1 MKYWLPI
8 LNHGLHLIMK
18 LKIYKRKSMTNSDLQ
33 QLSSDFFQNSLDSS
47 PTSAIMRGHKQY
59 FDQIEELNE
68 ETFEKETKAVNDFI
82 SRLESIDSES
92 LSSREKVTHGMLE
105 FALSSNKDSLMDR
118 SWEFGAGVSGFTGFL
133 IDYNQ
138 QMFVPDS
145 ESADMLLKRLELY
158 KRLFTQI
165 ADVQMIGLKNNR
177 VATERNLLRTI
188 DQLEN
193 YLGSSLDEDPLLLV
207 NFSPEISD
215 SFIYDWKENAKKI
228 IDSNIRPT
236 VLAYLEQLKSDHI
249 PKGRPDEHSGIMWID
264 GGEETYLR
272 ALRKYTGHKN
282 ITVKE
287 VHEVGLSEIERLK
300 KEFFEI
306 GENVFP
312 GVSTPEEVLQ
322 KMQTE
327 PSMRYESKE
336 QMLQLAV
343 ETIERAYKPLDQWFT
358 VFPKSSC
365 KVLPVPAESEQHA
378 PPAYYYPP
386 LPDGSRDGTY
396 FLNTYKA
403 ETKSIFEAESVAF
416 HEAIPGHH
424 LDRTIAVELQDVPEF
439 QKYVASTAFV
449 EGWGLYSEQLANEMG
464 LYSNNVQQ
472 LGRLGNDAWRACR
485 LVLDTGMHGMGW
497 SRNEAIEFFR
507 ENSPIEE
514 INAEIETDR
523 YIAWP
528 GQACS
533 YKIGQLKIEELRRKA
548 ENELGDKF
556 DIRYFHD
563 EVLCDGGITLP
574 ILENKI
580 KDFIQR
586 HSV

>member
-1 MKYWLPI
+1 
-8 LNHGLHLIMK
+8 
-18 LKIYKRKSMTNSDLQ
+18 MTNSDLQ

-82 SRLESIDSES
+82 SRLENVDSES
-92 LSSREKVTHGMLE
+92 LSNREKVTHGMLE

-193 YLGSSLDEDPLLLV
+193 YLGASLEEDPLLLV
-207 NFSPEISD
+207 NFSPEISE
-215 SFIYDWKENAKKI
+215 SFISDWREKAKKI

-249 PKGRPDEHSGIMWID
+249 PKGRSDEHSGIMWID

-343 ETIERAYKPLDQWFT
+343 DTIERAYKPLDQWFT
-358 VFPKSSC
+358 VFPKSPC

-424 LDRTIAVELQDVPEF
+424 LDRTIAVELQDVPDF

-464 LYSNNVQQ
+464 LYSNDVQQ

-497 SRNEAIEFFR
+497 SRDKAIEFFKA
-507 ENSPIEE
+507 NSPIEAV
-514 INAEIETDR
+514 NAEIETDR

-533 YKIGQLKIEELRRKA
+533 YKMGQLKIEELRRKA

-580 KDFIQR
+580 ENFINEYKK
-586 HSV
+586 

>member
-1 MKYWLPI
+1 
-8 LNHGLHLIMK
+8 
-18 LKIYKRKSMTNSDLQ
+18 MTTNLLV
-33 QLSSDFFQNSLDSS
+33 QLSNDFFQNSLDSS
-47 PTSAIMRGHKQY
+47 PTSAIMRGHKAY
-59 FDQIEELNE
+59 FDKLEELTDETFNE
-68 ETFEKETKAVNDFI
+68 ETKVVDEFI
-82 SRLESIDSES
+82 SRLGKIEQDT
-92 LSSREKVTHGMLE
+92 LSDREKVTYGMLE
-105 FALSSNKDSLMDR
+105 FALSSNKDSLLDR

-138 QMFVPDS
+138 QMFVPDI

-165 ADVQMIGLKNNR
+165 AAVQKVGLDNNR

-193 YLGSSLDEDPLLLV
+193 YLSSAIDDDPLLLV
-207 NFSPEISD
+207 NFSPEISE
-215 SFIYDWKENAKKI
+215 SQVSEWKEKAKKI
-228 IDSNIRPT
+228 IETNVRPN
-236 VLAYLEQLKSDHI
+236 VLTYMEQLKLEHLPNGRSDE
-249 PKGRPDEHSGIMWID
+249 KSGIMWID
-264 GGEETYLR
+264 GGEEAYLR
-272 ALRKYTGHKN
+272 ALRRYTGHKD
-282 ITVKE
+282 ITVKD
-287 VHEVGLSEIERLK
+287 VHQVGLSEIDRLK
-300 KEFFEI
+300 KEFFTI
-306 GENVFP
+306 GEGVFP
-312 GVSTPEEVLQ
+312 GVTSPEEVLQ
-322 KMQTE
+322 NMQTD

-343 ETIERAYKPLDQWFT
+343 DTIERAYKPLGEWFT
-358 VFPKSSC
+358 VFPKSPC
-365 KVLPVPAESEQHA
+365 KVLPVPAASEQHA

-424 LDRTIAVELQDVPEF
+424 LDRTIAVELQDVPDF

-464 LYSNNVQQ
+464 LYSNDVQQ

-497 SRNEAIEFFR
+497 SREKAIEFFKA
-507 ENSPIEE
+507 NSPIEE

-533 YKIGQLKIEELRRKA
+533 YKMGQLKIEELRRKA
-548 ENELGDKF
+548 EKELGDKF

-580 KDFIQR
+580 DTFIAK
-586 HSV
+586 HKS

>member
-1 MKYWLPI
+1 
-8 LNHGLHLIMK
+8 
-18 LKIYKRKSMTNSDLQ
+18 MTTDLLM
-33 QLSSDFFQNSLDSS
+33 QLSNDFFQNSLDSS
-47 PTSAIMRGHKQY
+47 PTSAIMRGHKTY
-59 FDQIEELNE
+59 FDKLEELTDETFNE
-68 ETFEKETKAVNDFI
+68 ETKVVDEFI
-82 SRLESIDSES
+82 SRLGKIDQVT
-92 LSSREKVTHGMLE
+92 LSDREKVTYGMLD
-105 FALSSNKDSLMDR
+105 FALSSNKDSLLDR

-138 QMFVPDS
+138 QMFVPDI

-165 ADVQMIGLKNNR
+165 AAVQKVGLDNNR

-193 YLGSSLDEDPLLLV
+193 YLSSAIDQDPLLLV
-207 NFSPEISD
+207 NFSPEISE
-215 SFIYDWKENAKKI
+215 SQISEWKEKAKKI
-228 IDSNIRPT
+228 IESNIRPT
-236 VLAYLEQLKSDHI
+236 VLTYMEQLKLEHLPNGRSDE
-249 PKGRPDEHSGIMWID
+249 KSGIMWIE

-272 ALRKYTGHKN
+272 ALRKYTGYKN
-282 ITVKE
+282 ITVEE
-287 VHEVGLSEIERLK
+287 VHQVGLSEIDRLK

-306 GENVFP
+306 GEGVFP
-312 GVSTPEEVLQ
+312 GVITPEEVLH
-322 KMQTE
+322 KMQTD

-343 ETIERAYKPLDQWFT
+343 DTIERAYKPLGEWFT
-358 VFPKSSC
+358 VFPKSPC
-365 KVLPVPAESEQHA
+365 KVLPVPAASEQHA

-424 LDRTIAVELQDVPEF
+424 LDRTIAVELQDVPDF

-464 LYSNNVQQ
+464 LYSNDVQQ

-497 SRNEAIEFFR
+497 SRDKAIEFFKA
-507 ENSPIEE
+507 NSPIEE
-514 INAEIETDR
+514 INSEIETDR

-533 YKIGQLKIEELRRKA
+533 YKMGQLKIEELRRKA
-548 ENELGDKF
+548 EKELGDKF

-580 KDFIQR
+580 DTFIAK
-586 HSV
+586 HKS

>member
-1 MKYWLPI
+1 
-8 LNHGLHLIMK
+8 
-18 LKIYKRKSMTNSDLQ
+18 MTNNELQ
-33 QLSSDFFQNSLDSS
+33 QLSKDFFQNSLDSS

-68 ETFEKETKAVNDFI
+68 ETFEKETEAVNDFI
-82 SRLESIDSES
+82 SRLENIDPES
-92 LSSREKVTHGMLE
+92 LSNREKVTHGMLE

-118 SWEFGAGVSGFTGFL
+118 SWEFGAGVSGFTSFL

-158 KRLFTQI
+158 KRLFSQI

-193 YLGSSLDEDPLLLV
+193 YLGSSLEEDPLLLI

-215 SFIYDWKENAKKI
+215 SFISDWKEKAKKI

-236 VLAYLEQLKSDHI
+236 VLAYFEQLKSDHI
-249 PKGRPDEHSGIMWID
+249 PKGRSDEHSGIMWID

-300 KEFFEI
+300 EEFFEI

-343 ETIERAYKPLDQWFT
+343 DTIERAYKPLDQWFT
-358 VFPKSSC
+358 VFPKSPC

-464 LYSNNVQQ
+464 LYSNDVQQ

-497 SRNEAIEFFR
+497 SRDKAVEFFR
-507 ENSPIEE
+507 ANSPIEE
-514 INAEIETDR
+514 INSEIETDR

-533 YKIGQLKIEELRRKA
+533 YKMGQLKIEELRRKA

>member
-1 MKYWLPI
+1 
-8 LNHGLHLIMK
+8 
-18 LKIYKRKSMTNSDLQ
+18 MTNSDLQ

-68 ETFEKETKAVNDFI
+68 ETFEKETKAVNDFTL
-82 SRLESIDSES
+82 RLESINAES
-92 LSSREKVTHGMLE
+92 LSNREKVTYGMLE
-105 FALSSNKDSLMDR
+105 FALSSNKDSLLDR

-158 KRLFTQI
+158 KRLYTQI
-165 ADVQMIGLKNNR
+165 AEVQKIGLKNNR

-193 YLGSSLDEDPLLLV
+193 YLGSSLEEDPLLLI
-207 NFSPEISD
+207 NFSPEISEP
-215 SFIYDWKENAKKI
+215 FISDWKEKAKKI

-249 PKGRPDEHSGIMWID
+249 PKGRSDEHSGIMWID

-282 ITVKE
+282 ITVEE

-343 ETIERAYKPLDQWFT
+343 DTIERAYKPLDQWFT
-358 VFPKSSC
+358 VFPKSPC

-464 LYSNNVQQ
+464 LYSNDVQQ

-497 SRNEAIEFFR
+497 SRDKAIEFFKA
-507 ENSPIEE
+507 NSPIEAV
-514 INAEIETDR
+514 NAEIETDR

-533 YKIGQLKIEELRRKA
+533 YKMGQLKIEELRRKA

-563 EVLCDGGITLP
+563 EVLCDGGITLS

-580 KDFIQR
+580 ENFINKYKN
-586 HSV
+586 

>member
-1 MKYWLPI
+1 
-8 LNHGLHLIMK
+8 
-18 LKIYKRKSMTNSDLQ
+18 MTTNLLV
-33 QLSSDFFQNSLDSS
+33 QLSNDFFQNSLDSS
-47 PTSAIMRGHKQY
+47 PTSAIMRGHKAY
-59 FDQIEELNE
+59 FDKLEELTDETFNE
-68 ETFEKETKAVNDFI
+68 ETKVVDEFI
-82 SRLESIDSES
+82 SRLGKIEQDT
-92 LSSREKVTHGMLE
+92 LSDREKVTYGMLE
-105 FALSSNKDSLMDR
+105 FALSSNKDSLLDR

-138 QMFVPDS
+138 QMFVPDI

-165 ADVQMIGLKNNR
+165 AAVQKVGLDNNR

-193 YLGSSLDEDPLLLV
+193 YLSSAIDDDPLLLV
-207 NFSPEISD
+207 NFSPEISE
-215 SFIYDWKENAKKI
+215 SQVSEWKEKAKKI
-228 IDSNIRPT
+228 IETNVRPN
-236 VLAYLEQLKSDHI
+236 VLTYMEQLKLEHLPNGRSDE
-249 PKGRPDEHSGIMWID
+249 KSGIMWID
-264 GGEETYLR
+264 GGEEAYLR
-272 ALRKYTGHKN
+272 ALRRYTGHKD
-282 ITVKE
+282 ITVKD
-287 VHEVGLSEIERLK
+287 VHQVGLSEIDRLK
-300 KEFFEI
+300 KEFFTI
-306 GENVFP
+306 GEGVFP
-312 GVSTPEEVLQ
+312 GVTSPEEVLHN
-322 KMQTE
+322 MQTD

-343 ETIERAYKPLDQWFT
+343 DTIERAYKPLGEWFT
-358 VFPKSSC
+358 VFPKSPC
-365 KVLPVPAESEQHA
+365 KVLPVPAASEQHA

-424 LDRTIAVELQDVPEF
+424 LDRTIAVELQDVPDF

-464 LYSNNVQQ
+464 LYSNDVQQ

-497 SRNEAIEFFR
+497 SREKAIEFFKA
-507 ENSPIEE
+507 NSPIEE

-533 YKIGQLKIEELRRKA
+533 YKMGQLKIEELRRKA
-548 ENELGDKF
+548 EKELGDKF

-580 KDFIQR
+580 DTFIAK
-586 HSV
+586 HKS

>member
-1 MKYWLPI
+1 
-8 LNHGLHLIMK
+8 
-18 LKIYKRKSMTNSDLQ
+18 MTNSNLQ

-82 SRLESIDSES
+82 SRLESIDQES
-92 LSSREKVTHGMLE
+92 LSNREKVTHGMLE

-165 ADVQMIGLKNNR
+165 ADVQMVGLKNNR

-193 YLGSSLDEDPLLLV
+193 YLGSSLEEDPLLLV
-207 NFSPEISD
+207 NFSPEISE
-215 SFIYDWKENAKKI
+215 SFISDWKEKAKKI
-228 IDSNIRPT
+228 IDLNIRPT

-249 PKGRPDEHSGIMWID
+249 PKGRSDEHSGIMWID

-312 GVSTPEEVLQ
+312 GVSTPEEVLE

-343 ETIERAYKPLDQWFT
+343 DTIERAYKPLDQWFT
-358 VFPKSSC
+358 VFPKSPC

-464 LYSNNVQQ
+464 LYSNDVQQ

-497 SRNEAIEFFR
+497 SRDKAIEFFR
-507 ENSPIEE
+507 ANSPIEE

-533 YKIGQLKIEELRRKA
+533 YKMGQLKIEELRRKA

-580 KDFIQR
+580 KEFIQR

>member
-1 MKYWLPI
+1 
-8 LNHGLHLIMK
+8 
-18 LKIYKRKSMTNSDLQ
+18 MTTDLLE
-33 QLSSDFFQNSLDSS
+33 QLSNDFFQNSLDSS
-47 PTSAIMRGHKQY
+47 PTSAIMRGHKAY
-59 FDQIEELNE
+59 FDKLEELTD
-68 ETFEKETKAVNDFI
+68 ETFNKEIKVVDEFI
-82 SRLESIDSES
+82 LRLANIDQNT
-92 LSSREKVTHGMLE
+92 LSHREKVTYGMLE
-105 FALSSNKDSLMDR
+105 FALSSNKDSLLDR

-138 QMFVPDS
+138 QMFVPDM

-158 KRLFTQI
+158 KRLFSQI
-165 ADVQMIGLKNNR
+165 TDVQKVGLANNR

-193 YLGSSLDEDPLLLV
+193 YLSSAIDNDPLLFV
-207 NFSPEISD
+207 NFSPEITESQI
-215 SFIYDWKENAKKI
+215 SEWREKAKKI
-228 IDSNIRPT
+228 IETNVRPT
-236 VLAYLEQLKSDHI
+236 VLTYMDQLKSEHL
-249 PKGRPDEHSGIMWID
+249 PNGRSDEKSGIMWID

-272 ALRKYTGHKN
+272 ALRKYTGHKDT
-282 ITVKE
+282 TVKE
-287 VHEVGLSEIERLK
+287 VHEVGLSEIDRLK

-306 GENVFP
+306 GVSVFP
-312 GVSTPEEVLQ
+312 GVTAPEEVLH
-322 KMQTE
+322 KMQTD

-343 ETIERAYKPLDQWFT
+343 DTIERAYKPLGEWFT
-358 VFPKSSC
+358 VFPKSPC
-365 KVLPVPAESEQHA
+365 KVLPVPAASEQHA

-403 ETKSIFEAESVAF
+403 ETKSVFEAESVAF

-424 LDRTIAVELQDVPEF
+424 LDRTIAVELQDVPDF

-464 LYSNNVQQ
+464 LYSNDVQQ

-497 SRNEAIEFFR
+497 SRDKAIEFFKA
-507 ENSPIEE
+507 NSPIEE
-514 INAEIETDR
+514 INSEIETDR

-533 YKIGQLKIEELRRKA
+533 YKMGQLKIEELRRKA

-580 KDFIQR
+580 DTFIAK
-586 HSV
+586 HES

>member
-1 MKYWLPI
+1 
-8 LNHGLHLIMK
+8 
-18 LKIYKRKSMTNSDLQ
+18 MTNNELQ

-59 FDQIEELNE
+59 FDQIEEMTD
-68 ETFEKETKAVNDFI
+68 ETFEKETKIVNDFI
-82 SRLESIDSES
+82 SRLEGINAES
-92 LSSREKVTHGMLE
+92 LSNREKVTHGMLE
-105 FALSSNKDSLMDR
+105 FALSSNKDSLLDR

-158 KRLFTQI
+158 KRLYTQI
-165 ADVQMIGLKNNR
+165 AEVQKIGLNNNR

-193 YLGSSLDEDPLLLV
+193 YLGSSLEEDPLLLI
-207 NFSPEISD
+207 NFSPEISE
-215 SFIYDWKENAKKI
+215 SFISEWKEKAKKI
-228 IDSNIRPT
+228 IDVNIRPT
-236 VLAYLEQLKSDHI
+236 VLAYLDQLKTEHI
-249 PKGRPDEHSGIMWID
+249 PKGRTDEHSGIMWIE

-272 ALRKYTGHKN
+272 ALRKYTGHKD
-282 ITVKE
+282 ITVQE
-287 VHEVGLSEIERLK
+287 VHNVGLSEIDRLK

-306 GENVFP
+306 GESVFP

-343 ETIERAYKPLDQWFT
+343 DTIERAYKPLEEWFT
-358 VFPKSSC
+358 VFPKSPC

-424 LDRTIAVELQDVPEF
+424 LDRTIAVELQDVPDF

-464 LYSNNVQQ
+464 LYSNDVQQ

-497 SRNEAIEFFR
+497 SRDKAIEFFKA
-507 ENSPIEE
+507 NSPIEE
-514 INAEIETDR
+514 INSEIETDR

-533 YKIGQLKIEELRRKA
+533 YKMGQLKIEELRRKA
-548 ENELGDKF
+548 EKELGDKF

-580 KDFIQR
+580 DAFIAK
-586 HSV
+586 HKS

>member
-1 MKYWLPI
+1 
-8 LNHGLHLIMK
+8 
-18 LKIYKRKSMTNSDLQ
+18 MTNNELQ
-33 QLSSDFFQNSLDSS
+33 QLSKDFFQNSLDSS

-68 ETFEKETKAVNDFI
+68 ETFEKETEAVNDFI
-82 SRLESIDSES
+82 SRLENIDPES
-92 LSSREKVTHGMLE
+92 LSNREKVTHGMLE

-118 SWEFGAGVSGFTGFL
+118 SWEFGAGVSGFTSFL

-158 KRLFTQI
+158 KRLFSQI

-193 YLGSSLDEDPLLLV
+193 YLGSSLEEDPLLLI

-215 SFIYDWKENAKKI
+215 SFISDWKEKAKKI

-236 VLAYLEQLKSDHI
+236 VLAYFEQLKSDHI
-249 PKGRPDEHSGIMWID
+249 PKGRSDEHSGIMWID

-312 GVSTPEEVLQ
+312 GVSTPEEVLE

-343 ETIERAYKPLDQWFT
+343 DTIERAYKPLDQWFT
-358 VFPKSSC
+358 VFPKSPC

-464 LYSNNVQQ
+464 LYSNDVQQ

-497 SRNEAIEFFR
+497 SRDKAVGFFR
-507 ENSPIEE
+507 ANSPIEE
-514 INAEIETDR
+514 INSEIETDR

-533 YKIGQLKIEELRRKA
+533 YKMGQLKIEELRRKA

>member
-1 MKYWLPI
+1 
-8 LNHGLHLIMK
+8 
-18 LKIYKRKSMTNSDLQ
+18 MTNSDLQ

-47 PTSAIMRGHKQY
+47 PTSAIMRGYKQY

-82 SRLESIDSES
+82 SRLESIDPEP
-92 LSSREKVTHGMLE
+92 LSNREKVTHGMLE

-193 YLGSSLDEDPLLLV
+193 YLGSSLDGDPLLLI

-215 SFIYDWKENAKKI
+215 SFISDWKEKAKKI

-343 ETIERAYKPLDQWFT
+343 DTIERAYKPLDQWFT
-358 VFPKSSC
+358 VFPKSPC

-464 LYSNNVQQ
+464 LYSNDVQQ

-533 YKIGQLKIEELRRKA
+533 YKMGQLKIEELRRKA

>member
-1 MKYWLPI
+1 
-8 LNHGLHLIMK
+8 
-18 LKIYKRKSMTNSDLQ
+18 MTNNELQ

-59 FDQIEELNE
+59 FDQIEEMTD
-68 ETFEKETKAVNDFI
+68 ETFKKETKKVNDFI
-82 SRLESIDSES
+82 SRLEGINAES
-92 LSSREKVTHGMLE
+92 LSNREKVTHGMLE
-105 FALSSNKDSLMDR
+105 FALSSNKDSLLDR

-158 KRLFTQI
+158 KRLYTQI
-165 ADVQMIGLKNNR
+165 AEVQKIGLNNNR

-193 YLGSSLDEDPLLLV
+193 YLGSSLEEDPLLLI
-207 NFSPEISD
+207 NFSPEISE
-215 SFIYDWKENAKKI
+215 SFISDWKEKAKKI
-228 IDSNIRPT
+228 IDVNIRPT
-236 VLAYLEQLKSDHI
+236 VLAYLDQLKTEHI
-249 PKGRPDEHSGIMWID
+249 PKGRTDEHSGIMWIE

-272 ALRKYTGHKN
+272 ALRKYTGHKD
-282 ITVKE
+282 ITVQE
-287 VHEVGLSEIERLK
+287 VHNVGLSEIDRLK

-306 GENVFP
+306 GESVFP

-343 ETIERAYKPLDQWFT
+343 DTIERAYKPLEEWFT
-358 VFPKSSC
+358 VFPKSPC

-424 LDRTIAVELQDVPEF
+424 LDRTIAVELQDVPDF

-464 LYSNNVQQ
+464 LYSNDVQQ

-497 SRNEAIEFFR
+497 SRDKAIEFFKA
-507 ENSPIEE
+507 NSPIEE
-514 INAEIETDR
+514 INSEIETDR

-533 YKIGQLKIEELRRKA
+533 YKMGQLKIEELRRKA
-548 ENELGDKF
+548 EKELGDKF

-580 KDFIQR
+580 DTFIAK
-586 HSV
+586 HKS

>member
-1 MKYWLPI
+1 
-8 LNHGLHLIMK
+8 
-18 LKIYKRKSMTNSDLQ
+18 MTNSDLQ

-68 ETFEKETKAVNDFI
+68 ETFEKETKAVNDFTL
-82 SRLESIDSES
+82 RLESINAES
-92 LSSREKVTHGMLE
+92 LSNREKVTYGMLE
-105 FALSSNKDSLMDR
+105 FALSSNKDSLLDR

-158 KRLFTQI
+158 KRLYTQI
-165 ADVQMIGLKNNR
+165 AEVQKIGLKNNR

-193 YLGSSLDEDPLLLV
+193 YLGSSLEEDPLLLI
-207 NFSPEISD
+207 NFSPEISEP
-215 SFIYDWKENAKKI
+215 FISEWKEKAKKI

-236 VLAYLEQLKSDHI
+236 VLAYLDQLKSDHI
-249 PKGRPDEHSGIMWID
+249 PKGRSDEHSGIMWID

-282 ITVKE
+282 ITVEE

-343 ETIERAYKPLDQWFT
+343 DTIERAYKPLDQWFT
-358 VFPKSSC
+358 VFPKSPC

-424 LDRTIAVELQDVPEF
+424 LDRTIAVELQDVPDF

-464 LYSNNVQQ
+464 LYSNDVQQ

-497 SRNEAIEFFR
+497 SRDKAIDFFKA
-507 ENSPIEE
+507 NSPIEAV
-514 INAEIETDR
+514 NAEIETDR

-533 YKIGQLKIEELRRKA
+533 YKMGQLKIEELRRKA
-548 ENELGDKF
+548 ENELGNKF

-580 KDFIQR
+580 ENFINEYKN
-586 HSV
+586 

>member
-1 MKYWLPI
+1 
-8 LNHGLHLIMK
+8 
-18 LKIYKRKSMTNSDLQ
+18 MTNSDLQ

-47 PTSAIMRGHKQY
+47 PTSAIMRGHKKY

-92 LSSREKVTHGMLE
+92 LSNREKVTHGMLE

-165 ADVQMIGLKNNR
+165 ADVQMNGLKNNR

-193 YLGSSLDEDPLLLV
+193 YLGASLEEDPLLLV

-215 SFIYDWKENAKKI
+215 SFISDWREKAKKI

-249 PKGRPDEHSGIMWID
+249 PKGRSDEHSGIMWID

-306 GENVFP
+306 GENVFS

-343 ETIERAYKPLDQWFT
+343 DTIERAYKPLDQWFT
-358 VFPKSSC
+358 VFPKSPC

-464 LYSNNVQQ
+464 LYSNDVQQ

-497 SRNEAIEFFR
+497 SRDKAIEFFR
-507 ENSPIEE
+507 ANSPIEE
-514 INAEIETDR
+514 INSEIETDR

-533 YKIGQLKIEELRRKA
+533 YKMGQLKIEELRRKA
-548 ENELGDKF
+548 ENELGNNF
-556 DIRYFHD
+556 DIRLFHD

-580 KDFIQR
+580 EAFIVKHQN
-586 HSV
+586 

>member
-1 MKYWLPI
+1 MTTDL
-8 LNHGLHLIMK
+8 LI
-18 LKIYKRKSMTNSDLQ
+18 
-33 QLSSDFFQNSLDSS
+33 QLSNDFFQNSLDSS
-47 PTSAIMRGHKQY
+47 PTSAIMRGHKTY
-59 FDQIEELNE
+59 FDKLEELTDETFNE
-68 ETFEKETKAVNDFI
+68 ENKVVDEFI
-82 SRLESIDSES
+82 SRLGKIDQAT
-92 LSSREKVTHGMLE
+92 LSDREKVTYGMLD
-105 FALSSNKDSLMDR
+105 FALSSNKDSLLDR

-138 QMFVPDS
+138 QMFVPDI

-165 ADVQMIGLKNNR
+165 AAVQKLGLDNNR

-193 YLGSSLDEDPLLLV
+193 YLSSAIDKDPLLLV
-207 NFSPEISD
+207 NFSPEISE
-215 SFIYDWKENAKKI
+215 SQISEWKEKAKKI
-228 IDSNIRPT
+228 IESNIRPT
-236 VLAYLEQLKSDHI
+236 VLTYMEQLKLEHL
-249 PKGRPDEHSGIMWID
+249 PNGRPDEKSGIMWIE

-272 ALRKYTGHKN
+272 ALRKYTGYKN
-282 ITVKE
+282 ITVEE
-287 VHEVGLSEIERLK
+287 VHQVGLSEIDRLK

-306 GENVFP
+306 GEGVFP
-312 GVSTPEEVLQ
+312 GVITPEEVLH
-322 KMQTE
+322 KMQTD

-343 ETIERAYKPLDQWFT
+343 DTIERAYKPLGEWFT
-358 VFPKSSC
+358 VFPKSPC
-365 KVLPVPAESEQHA
+365 KVLPVPAASEQHA

-424 LDRTIAVELQDVPEF
+424 LDRTIAVELQDVPDF

-464 LYSNNVQQ
+464 LYSNDVQQ

-497 SRNEAIEFFR
+497 SRDKAIEFFKA
-507 ENSPIEE
+507 NSPIEE
-514 INAEIETDR
+514 INSEIETDR

-533 YKIGQLKIEELRRKA
+533 YKMGQLKIEELRRKA
-548 ENELGDKF
+548 EKELGDKF

-580 KDFIQR
+580 DTFIAK
-586 HSV
+586 HKS

>member
-1 MKYWLPI
+1 
-8 LNHGLHLIMK
+8 
-18 LKIYKRKSMTNSDLQ
+18 MTNSDLQ

-82 SRLESIDSES
+82 SRLESIDPEP
-92 LSSREKVTHGMLE
+92 LSNREKVTHGMLE

-177 VATERNLLRTI
+177 VATERNLLRSI

-193 YLGSSLDEDPLLLV
+193 YLGSSLEEDPLLLV

-215 SFIYDWKENAKKI
+215 SFISDWKEKAKKI

-264 GGEETYLR
+264 GGEEAYLR

-343 ETIERAYKPLDQWFT
+343 DTIERAYKPLDQWFT
-358 VFPKSSC
+358 VFPKSPC

-464 LYSNNVQQ
+464 LYSNDVQQ

-507 ENSPIEE
+507 ANSPIEE

-533 YKIGQLKIEELRRKA
+533 YKMGQLKIEELRRKA

>member
-1 MKYWLPI
+1 
-8 LNHGLHLIMK
+8 
-18 LKIYKRKSMTNSDLQ
+18 MTTDLLA
-33 QLSSDFFQNSLDSS
+33 QLSNDFFQNSLDSS
-47 PTSAIMRGHKQY
+47 PTSAIMRGHKAY
-59 FDQIEELNE
+59 FDKLEELTD
-68 ETFEKETKAVNDFI
+68 ETFNKETKVVDEFI
-82 SRLESIDSES
+82 LRLGNIDQNT
-92 LSSREKVTHGMLE
+92 LSHREKVTYGMLE
-105 FALSSNKDSLMDR
+105 FALSSNKDSLLDR

-138 QMFVPDS
+138 QMFVPDI

-158 KRLFTQI
+158 KRLFSQI
-165 ADVQMIGLKNNR
+165 ADVQKVGLVNNR

-193 YLGSSLDEDPLLLV
+193 YLSSSIDKDPLMFV
-207 NFSPEISD
+207 NFSPEITESQI
-215 SFIYDWKENAKKI
+215 SEWREKAKKI
-228 IDSNIRPT
+228 IEKNVRPI
-236 VLAYLEQLKSDHI
+236 VLTYMEQLRSEHLPNGRSDE
-249 PKGRPDEHSGIMWID
+249 KSGIMWID
-264 GGEETYLR
+264 GGEEAYLR
-272 ALRKYTGHKN
+272 ALRKYTGHKDT
-282 ITVKE
+282 TVKE
-287 VHEVGLSEIERLK
+287 VHEVGLSEIDRLK

-306 GENVFP
+306 GESVFP
-312 GVSTPEEVLQ
+312 GVSAPEEVLH
-322 KMQTE
+322 KMQTD

-343 ETIERAYKPLDQWFT
+343 DTIERAYKPLGEWFT
-358 VFPKSSC
+358 VFPKSPC
-365 KVLPVPAESEQHA
+365 KVLPVPAASEQHA

-403 ETKSIFEAESVAF
+403 ETKSVFEAESVAF

-424 LDRTIAVELQDVPEF
+424 LDRTIAVELQDVPDF

-464 LYSNNVQQ
+464 LYSNDVQQ

-497 SRNEAIEFFR
+497 SRDKAIEFFR
-507 ENSPIEE
+507 ANSPIEE
-514 INAEIETDR
+514 INSEIETDR

-533 YKIGQLKIEELRRKA
+533 YKMGQLKIEELRRKA

-580 KDFIQR
+580 DTFIAK
-586 HSV
+586 HKS

>member
-1 MKYWLPI
+1 
-8 LNHGLHLIMK
+8 
-18 LKIYKRKSMTNSDLQ
+18 MTNSDLQ

-82 SRLESIDSES
+82 SRLESIDPEP
-92 LSSREKVTHGMLE
+92 LSNREKVTHGMLE

-193 YLGSSLDEDPLLLV
+193 YLGSSLEEDPLLLV

-264 GGEETYLR
+264 GGEEAYLR

-336 QMLQLAV
+336 QMIQLAV
-343 ETIERAYKPLDQWFT
+343 DTIERAYKPLDQWFT
-358 VFPKSSC
+358 VFPKSPC

-464 LYSNNVQQ
+464 LYSNDVQQ

-507 ENSPIEE
+507 ANSPIEE

-533 YKIGQLKIEELRRKA
+533 YKMGQLKIEELRRKA